1 MTVDEMQHRMDEFD
15 RRMAGMETE
24 LVNLKTSVYGDNSR
38 HIQGLLE
45 QFAALR
51 AEIGNLRTDLSELLT
66 WRREVTLMLRVGLGF
81 LGTGG
86 IAQVAALIKA
96 WGG

>member
-1 MTVDEMQHRMDEFD
+1 MTVDEMQHRMEGFD
-15 RRMAGMETE
+15 RRMIDIEAE
-24 LVNLKTSVYGDNSR
+24 LSNLKTSVYGDNNR

-66 WRREVTLMLRVGLGF
+66 WRREVTLMLRIGLGF

-86 IAQVAALIKA
+86 VAQVAALIKA

>member
-1 MTVDEMQHRMDEFD
+1 MTVDEMQHRMEEFD
-15 RRMAGMETE
+15 RRVAGMEAE
-24 LVNLKTSVYGDNSR
+24 LLNLKASVYGDNSR

-51 AEIGNLRTDLSELLT
+51 VEIGNLRTDLSDLLA
-66 WRREVTLMLRVGLGF
+66 WRREVTLMLRWGLGF

-86 IAQVAALIKA
+86 IAQVAALVKA